1 MTSPQPSNN
10 LPPRPQSSP
19 PSTPVDV
26 PRPTGGQPIDLTGAS
41 LAAFGEV
48 PTLSLTALEKAAEL
62 LWPGELRA
70 HVVGRI
76 NDIHNNRLSPPS
88 EPTLK
93 NALISTSGAS
103 AEEREAILSSFLA
116 SAHQHAWPVA
126 GYAKIVDSSPD
137 TKHLYPDRSLASA
150 LSLLQRGVLPI
161 EEVAPHLR
169 AMRLSLHDSAFDKA
183 KAYLPILVGAGVAG
197 IGALAPTWATVAV
210 GIAGITACAL
220 FAKRMS
226 LRNEFAAG
234 LHMES
239 LDAFRMISYG
249 EVLPVGASLN
259 GLFNDPRISE
269 NYGNLLRADAFMVAR
284 TLRVFGV
291 STDEIFATFR
301 DSTTSYSAGEL
312 LIGKV
317 STALETHGV
326 TPPSL
331 LVIPFMDDPINQEL
345 NNDARDLIEIMNQ
358 VHFEWA
364 IHEKGGIRQNFAEAI
379 LDAKS

>member
-10 LPPRPQSSP
+10 LPPRPQTSP
-19 PSTPVDV
+19 PSAPDDV
-26 PRPTGGQPIDLTGAS
+26 SRPTGGQPIDLTGAS

-70 HVVGRI
+70 HVVTRI
-76 NDIHNNRLSPPS
+76 NDIHNNRLTPPS
-88 EPTLK
+88 E
-93 NALISTSGAS
+93 STIVDAFVSTYGAS
-103 AEEREAILSSFLA
+103 EGEREAILSSFLA

-126 GYAKIVDSSPD
+126 GYAKIVDSSPE
-137 TKHLYPDRSLASA
+137 TKHLYPDRSLANA

-183 KAYLPILVGAGVAG
+183 KTYLPILVGAGVAS
-197 IGALAPTWATVAV
+197 IGALAPAWATVAG
-210 GIAGITACAL
+210 GIAGISACAL

-239 LDAFRMISYG
+239 LDAFRTISRG
-249 EVLPVGASLN
+249 EVLPIGAALN

-291 STDEIFATFR
+291 STDDIFATFR

-317 STALETHGV
+317 IAVLEAHGL
-326 TPPSL
+326 TPPPL
-331 LVIPFMDDPINQEL
+331 LVIPFLDDPINQERD
-345 NNDARDLIEIMNQ
+345 NDARDLIEIMNQ

-364 IHEKGGIRQNFAEAI
+364 IHEKGVIRQNFAKAI